1 MATEKGM
8 VKKTKLSAYSN
19 PRKKGIYAVEIREGD
34 RLIEARV
41 STGDNDILLGTRNGK
56 SIRFSE
62 EQIRASGRKTMGVK
76 GITLS
81 SEDDKLVGML
91 LIKRDGTVLV
101 ATEKGFGKRTEISQ
115 YRAQKRGGKGVLTM
129 KTTDKVGK
137 MVTIKEVVEKD
148 DLMIITNQGV
158 LIRLPVSQIRSIG
171 RATQGVKLIK
181 LGEGTLV
188 SSITRI
194 MTEEEKKEDGEDA
207 NSEQPAEG

>member
-1 MATEKGM
+1 
-8 VKKTKLSAYSN
+8 
-19 PRKKGIYAVEIREGD
+19 
-34 RLIEARV
+34 
-41 STGDNDILLGTRNGK
+41 
-56 SIRFSE
+56 
-62 EQIRASGRKTMGVK
+62 MGVK

-81 SEDDKLVGML
+81 SEDDRLVGML
-91 LIKRDGTVLV
+91 LIKREGTTVLV

-129 KTTDKVGK
+129 KTTEKVGK
-137 MVTIKEVVEKD
+137 MVTIKEVVDKD

-158 LIRLPVSQIRSIG
+158 LIRQPVAQIRAIG

-194 MTEEEKKEDGEDA
+194 MTEEDDQNERSPENNNDNDNTKTDEA
-207 NSEQPAEG
+207 AS

>member
-1 MATEKGM
+1 
-8 VKKTKLSAYSN
+8 
-19 PRKKGIYAVEIREGD
+19 
-34 RLIEARV
+34 
-41 STGDNDILLGTRNGK
+41 
-56 SIRFSE
+56 
-62 EQIRASGRKTMGVK
+62 MGVK

-81 SEDDKLVGML
+81 SKDDRLVGML
-91 LIKRDGTVLV
+91 LIKREGTTVLV

-129 KTTDKVGK
+129 KTTEKVGK
-137 MVTIKEVVEKD
+137 MVTIKEVVDKD

-158 LIRLPVSQIRSIG
+158 LIRQPVSQIRAIG

-194 MTEEEKKEDGEDA
+194 MSEEDDGDENNSA
-207 NSEQPAEG
+207 EPEGNSE

>member
-1 MATEKGM
+1 
-8 VKKTKLSAYSN
+8 
-19 PRKKGIYAVEIREGD
+19 
-34 RLIEARV
+34 
-41 STGDNDILLGTRNGK
+41 
-56 SIRFSE
+56 
-62 EQIRASGRKTMGVK
+62 MGVK

-81 SEDDKLVGML
+81 SEDDRLVGML
-91 LIKRDGTVLV
+91 LIKREGTTVLV
-101 ATEKGFGKRTEISQ
+101 ATEKGFGKRTEIAQ

-137 MVTIKEVVEKD
+137 MVTIKEVVDND

-158 LIRLPVSQIRSIG
+158 LIRLPVAQIRSIG

-194 MTEEEKKEDGEDA
+194 MTEENNENEIVEVEGE
-207 NSEQPAEG
+207 NEINNPKSEEAAI

>member
-1 MATEKGM
+1 
-8 VKKTKLSAYSN
+8 
-19 PRKKGIYAVEIREGD
+19 
-34 RLIEARV
+34 
-41 STGDNDILLGTRNGK
+41 
-56 SIRFSE
+56 
-62 EQIRASGRKTMGVK
+62 MGVK

-81 SEDDKLVGML
+81 SKDDRLVGML
-91 LIKRDGTVLV
+91 LIKREGTTVLV

-129 KTTDKVGK
+129 KTTEKVGK
-137 MVTIKEVVEKD
+137 MVTIKEVVDKD

-158 LIRLPVSQIRSIG
+158 LIRQPVSQIRAIG

-194 MTEEEKKEDGEDA
+194 MSEEDDGDENNSTEPEGS
-207 NSEQPAEG
+207 SE